1 VAQTSVTYFDF
12 TTFAGQPVPPGSAA
26 ATGPSAAA
34 DGTTGIVRFAT
45 PNGLAID
52 TAGNFYVADTT
63 SHLIRKVSA
72 NGTVVSTLAGI
83 NGSPGSRDGPAAQA
97 QFNAPLG
104 VAVDAAGNVYVAD
117 TGNHTVRKITPGG
130 VVATFAGMA
139 GMAGSADGPGVVARF
154 DQPGAIAVDA
164 SGNVDVADTGN
175 DTVRQITPAGMV
187 STLAGLAGQSGS
199 GDGPG
204 SAARFSGPAGIAV
217 NGAGTVYVADSGNG
231 SIRSVTAAGLV
242 ATLATGLGPLTA
254 LAVDGRGNV
263 CAVTTLFSP
272 IFGGHDQ
279 SVSQVTPAGA
289 VSALGALEVVDQES
303 FLPMDPG
310 GIVVDAAGNIYVT
323 DPDSG
328 MIRERTAAAGTVA
341 IFVGTDEEIGAANFL
356 IADAGLSLDGT
367 VGTARF
373 NGPAGVAVDAAADVF
388 IADTGNDTIRRISP
402 GGLVTTLAGTAGQ
415 AGSADGPGNSASF
428 NAPAG
433 LAIDTAGNLFVA
445 DTGNQAIRKISPA
458 GAVST
463 LAAIG
468 VPVTSLAVDG
478 AGNIYAAN
486 TAQDTVLKI
495 SSAGS
500 VAILAGTP
508 GSPGHADGPAAGAL
522 FNAPTV
528 VAVDGAGN
536 VFVYDSGGY
545 SVRRITPAGVVST
558 LAGGSTPQSA
568 GFGPPG
574 DPADGL
580 GSAAQFGDVLGMIAD
595 AAGDLFVTVFNE
607 VREINPSG
615 QVTNGAPIS
624 GANYSDLEING
635 ISTLQGGSY
644 SVVVTNAYGSTAS
657 TPAVTQS
664 VGAFPL
670 VPGAGDSALV
680 VTLPPGNYTVEVGDV
695 EVGTTGLALLEIYEI
710 P

>member
-1 VAQTSVTYFDF
+1 M
-12 TTFAGQPVPPGSAA
+12 
-26 ATGPSAAA
+26 
-34 DGTTGIVRFAT
+34 
-45 PNGLAID
+45 
-52 TAGNFYVADTT
+52 
-63 SHLIRKVSA
+63 
-72 NGTVVSTLAGI
+72 
-83 NGSPGSRDGPAAQA
+83 
-97 QFNAPLG
+97 
-104 VAVDAAGNVYVAD
+104 AVDAAGNVYVA
-117 TGNHTVRKITPGG
+117 
-130 VVATFAGMA
+130 
-139 GMAGSADGPGVVARF
+139 
-154 DQPGAIAVDA
+154 
-164 SGNVDVADTGN
+164 
-175 DTVRQITPAGMV
+175 
-187 STLAGLAGQSGS
+187 
-199 GDGPG
+199 
-204 SAARFSGPAGIAV
+204 
-217 NGAGTVYVADSGNG
+217 
-231 SIRSVTAAGLV
+231 
-242 ATLATGLGPLTA
+242 
-254 LAVDGRGNV
+254 
-263 CAVTTLFSP
+263 
-272 IFGGHDQ
+272 
-279 SVSQVTPAGA
+279 
-289 VSALGALEVVDQES
+289 
-303 FLPMDPG
+303 
-310 GIVVDAAGNIYVT
+310 
-323 DPDSG
+323 DSG

-356 IADAGLSLDGT
+356 
-367 VGTARF
+367 
-373 NGPAGVAVDAAADVF
+373 
-388 IADTGNDTIRRISP
+388 
-402 GGLVTTLAGTAGQ
+402 
-415 AGSADGPGNSASF
+415 
-428 NAPAG
+428 
-433 LAIDTAGNLFVA
+433 
-445 DTGNQAIRKISPA
+445 
-458 GAVST
+458 VST